1 MVLNTKTVA
10 GPTGISVQTLKQ
22 ARCNTR
28 RSARHDIWAPQ
39 HVHIPKRKRPAVG
52 YSLVEVLRWSQ
63 HRDRPLCWDD
73 VPRSVVLP
81 AVRAHEEAGLPLPA
95 ALAAG
100 LGQAMALAQTRRA
113 AH

>member
-1 MVLNTKTVA
+1 MLLNTKIVA
-10 GPTGISVQTLKQ
+10 GLTGISVQSLKQ

-52 YSLVEVLRWSQ
+52 YLLVEVLRWSQ
-63 HRDRPLCWDD
+63 LRDRPLCWDD

-81 AVRAHEEAGLPLPA
+81 AMQAHRKAGIALPA
-95 ALAAG
+95 AL
-100 LGQAMALAQTRRA
+100 LWQAMASAQTQRA
-113 AH
+113 TS